1 MVLEKLRRMHATED
15 SYRSAALRDLAELTD
30 AVQQGEALHAYLPAL
45 AAALPAAR
53 SSLAELQAQE
63 MEQLKAKVLTHS

>member
-1 MVLEKLRRMHATED
+1 MHATED
-15 SYRSAALRDLAELTD
+15 SYRSAALRDLAALTD